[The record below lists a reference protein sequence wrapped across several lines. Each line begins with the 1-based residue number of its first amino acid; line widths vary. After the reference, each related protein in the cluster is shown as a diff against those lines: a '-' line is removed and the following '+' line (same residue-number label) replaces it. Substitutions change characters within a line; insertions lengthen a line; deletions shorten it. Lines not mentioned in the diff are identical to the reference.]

1 MGYYTY
7 YTCYVIDEDSY
18 GKEKIKQAA
27 NRLAEILYGEKPS
40 KEVQDFEFIC
50 ENGEMKWYEYEDNMK
65 KLSKEFP
72 DMVFELSGNGE
83 DEEDFWK
90 EYFLNGESCY
100 CSGHI
105 EYDPPPF
112 WAKNKMEL
120 EKQHRLMKA
129 GINK

>member
-7 YTCYVIDEDSY
+7 YSCYVIDEDSY
-18 GKEKIKQAA
+18 GKEKIKRAA
-27 NRLAEILYGEKPS
+27 NQLAKMLGET
-40 KEVQDFEFIC
+40 KEVEDFDFVSWD
-50 ENGEMKWYEYEDNMK
+50 EMKWYEHEDDMK

-72 DMVFELSGNGE
+72 DMVFELNGSGE
-83 DEEDFWK
+83 DSEDIWK
-90 EYFLNGESCY
+90 GYFMNGESYY

-129 GINK
+129 EINK